1 MCPDPCSV
9 FLTSNKSGV
18 VDWELGLILT
28 SCSCSVVSTLGK
40 RRASG
45 VTPRG
50 SCERSC
56 GLHGLNTAARSS
68 DSNPLSVS
76 FTLTTCSLWT
86 EGQPLIRQLAIALWT
101 FCLAFSCEREKRE
114 RRGRR
119 ERREERGEGKEK
131 GEGEEGEKGER
142 FLGNLN
148 CNCAMAT
155 PTLQSNCRLRNS
167 TSGSL

>member
-1 MCPDPCSV
+1 MSPDPCSV

-18 VDWELGLILT
+18 ADWEQGLILT
-28 SCSCSVVSTLGK
+28 SCSCSVVSTLGR

-45 VTPRG
+45 VIPRG

-56 GLHGLNTAARSS
+56 DQLAGLHGLNTASRSS

-86 EGQPLIRQLAIALWT
+86 EGQPLTRQLAIALWT
-101 FCLAFSCEREKRE
+101 FFLAFFCEREKRERRERREGRE

-119 ERREERGEGKEK
+119 ERRERREERERRKRRERRERRKRRERRERG
-131 GEGEEGEKGER
+131 
-142 FLGNLN
+142 FLVI
-148 CNCAMAT
+148 
-155 PTLQSNCRLRNS
+155 
-167 TSGSL
+167 

>member
-1 MCPDPCSV
+1 MSPDPCSV
-9 FLTSNKSGV
+9 FLTGNKSGV
-18 VDWELGLILT
+18 ADWEQGLILT
-28 SCSCSVVSTLGK
+28 SCSCSVVSTLGR

-56 GLHGLNTAARSS
+56 DQLAGLHGLNTASRSS

-86 EGQPLIRQLAIALWT
+86 EGQPLTRQLAIALWT
-101 FCLAFSCEREKRE
+101 FFLAFFCEREKRK

-119 ERREERGEGKEK
+119 EKRERSGREGGV
-131 GEGEEGEKGER
+131 GEGEEGEEER
-142 FLGNLN
+142 QKPFLAHLE
-148 CNCAMAT
+148 
-155 PTLQSNCRLRNS
+155 
-167 TSGSL
+167 SGLKIHLTAYLL